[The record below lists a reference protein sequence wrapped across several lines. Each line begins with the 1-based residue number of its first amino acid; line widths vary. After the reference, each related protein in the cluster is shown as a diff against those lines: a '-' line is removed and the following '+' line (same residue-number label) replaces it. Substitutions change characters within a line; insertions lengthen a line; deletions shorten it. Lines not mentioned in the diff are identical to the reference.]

1 MAPSIKFTLKSDLLV
16 MSVLFLLLLAS
27 LFGLAG
33 SHNNI
38 ERFGDF
44 YIWLL
49 GLNAVGLLFILTKVT
64 ALTWD
69 LIRQLRKQVAGTRLT
84 LKVLIMFIVIS
95 LLPVSIVYAFS
106 QNFLRSA
113 IDSWFDIPVETA
125 LEDSLELSRNAINV
139 QMRTLQRITT
149 NLSKSFYDIQPH
161 AAVILLDELRQE
173 WDLLELTLLTTGNE
187 VIASST
193 ADNINIRPSHASD
206 GDILQVRSG
215 GSSID
220 FKIND
225 ESGAH
230 FIAVVPVLPFSALT
244 QNRMLLAIFPYSN
257 RIGTL
262 SENVQAAF
270 SGYRKLEFLRN
281 SLKWTYFLTLTLVLL
296 FSTLMSVWLAF
307 YLSRRLIFP
316 IQNLA
321 KGTRSV
327 AKGDFSTRLPT
338 SGRDELS
345 FLVDSFNQMTQR
357 LSTAQTKSQSDQ
369 TLIENQRAY
378 LSTVLEHISSG
389 VIALDGDQIIRT
401 VNITAGE
408 ILQID
413 AFSLQGKCLSDY
425 SEDNP
430 LIDQFNTVITP
441 LLEQPKIEWQEEFEI
456 SGDQGKR
463 KIINCRGA
471 QLADQK
477 ASQPGWVLVFED
489 ATGIVTAQREAA
501 WGEVARRLAHE
512 IKNPLTPIQL
522 SAERL
527 RHKLLDDLPPEAAK
541 ILDRSTHTIVQQ
553 VEAMKAMVN
562 AFAEYAATPVSTYKP
577 LSINQVIREVA
588 DLYSGMKES
597 IKITLYLDGQ
607 LPQVSAD
614 AARIRQLLHNVIKN
628 ALESRKSSGTGVTV
642 TITTELMLGR
652 NQMRQV
658 LITIQDDGPGFPEDL
673 MNKLFEPYVTS
684 KSKGSGLGLAIVKK
698 ITEEHDGTIHVSNQ
712 DGGAQL
718 SIQIPCIN
726 QPDASTEGRPA

>member
-1 MAPSIKFTLKSDLLV
+1 
-16 MSVLFLLLLAS
+16 
-27 LFGLAG
+27 
-33 SHNNI
+33 
-38 ERFGDF
+38 
-44 YIWLL
+44 
-49 GLNAVGLLFILTKVT
+49 
-64 ALTWD
+64 
-69 LIRQLRKQVAGTRLT
+69 
-84 LKVLIMFIVIS
+84 
-95 LLPVSIVYAFS
+95 
-106 QNFLRSA
+106 
-113 IDSWFDIPVETA
+113 
-125 LEDSLELSRNAINV
+125 
-139 QMRTLQRITT
+139 
-149 NLSKSFYDIQPH
+149 
-161 AAVILLDELRQE
+161 
-173 WDLLELTLLTTGNE
+173 
-187 VIASST
+187 
-193 ADNINIRPSHASD
+193 
-206 GDILQVRSG
+206 
-215 GSSID
+215 
-220 FKIND
+220 
-225 ESGAH
+225 
-230 FIAVVPVLPFSALT
+230 
-244 QNRMLLAIFPYSN
+244 
-257 RIGTL
+257 
-262 SENVQAAF
+262 
-270 SGYRKLEFLRN
+270 
-281 SLKWTYFLTLTLVLL
+281 
-296 FSTLMSVWLAF
+296 
-307 YLSRRLIFP
+307 
-316 IQNLA
+316 
-321 KGTRSV
+321 
-327 AKGDFSTRLPT
+327 
-338 SGRDELS
+338 
-345 FLVDSFNQMTQR
+345 MTQR